1 MRTQLKNWKRNKY
14 EYYGEVYETDP
25 IKAWQLISSHLPD
38 DHSVFLNNVIEKM
51 TKTPTSKN
59 KKPSWFAEAA
69 TLHQYIKEMLPKMMD
84 DPFKSIFV
92 DILNMYVDIGVSVF
106 P

>member
-1 MRTQLKNWKRNKY
+1 
-14 EYYGEVYETDP
+14 
-25 IKAWQLISSHLPD
+25 
-38 DHSVFLNNVIEKM
+38 M

-59 KKPSWFAEAA
+59 EKPSWFAEAA